1 METDQRK
8 MVSVFSS
15 RICEPVAMARTRG
28 PLRLEVTEDAPID
41 DDEITDVAC
50 ALMTAGLAVSS
61 NFEVASTK

>member
-1 METDQRK
+1 
-8 MVSVFSS
+8 
-15 RICEPVAMARTRG
+15 MARTRG